1 MNEPTLDF
9 QTLHEII
16 RAGQR
21 NLSQKI
27 WDYLVG
33 GTETETSVKRNR
45 QALDS
50 IAFRPRYL
58 RDVREV
64 DCSAELFGR
73 KLRLPVI
80 LAPIGSLESLGE
92 GGGATAAK
100 AAAEFGVCH
109 MLSSASQP
117 GLEEVAEAAD
127 NMRIYQLYVRGDD
140 AFVDDHAERAIAAG
154 YDAFCITVDVPH
166 YSRRERDIAKRF
178 IKYWRREQ
186 EEPFQFQAGLDWK
199 DIERFKAKHPIK
211 LIIKGIMTAED
222 AKMCV
227 DLGCEGIYVSNHGGR
242 QLDHCLGTASVLPEI
257 VEAVGGKATI
267 VFDGGINRGTDVVKA
282 MALGADVVGLGRML
296 GYGMAAAGQYGV
308 VRMLELLE
316 DEVTKCLGMLG
327 ATSFAELEPSHITP
341 GDAGHRSPRHQ
352 RLPAP
357 RPRRGDLLATVR
369 RQPPHQVFALWPLPV
384 GGGEG
389 V

>member
-58 RDVREV
+58 RDVRKI

-242 QLDHCLGTASVLPEI
+242 QLDHCLGTAAVLPEI

-308 VRMLELLE
+308 VRVLELLE

-341 GDAGHRSPRHQ
+341 A
-352 RLPAP
+352 AP
-357 RPRRGDLLATVR
+357 VTAPHVTSAFPLLDLDEVTY
-369 RQPPHQVFALWPLPV
+369 
-384 GGGEG
+384 
-389 V
+389 